1 MKLPH
6 SHGVQWELSRFIFG
20 FALSRVSGR
29 MTLAVSFKSLS
40 LPKFFH
46 FAEDQITSSAFLT
59 GGAGDIVKPGA

>member
-29 MTLAVSFKSLS
+29 MTLAVSFKARF
-40 LPKFFH
+40 PIEINRVV
-46 FAEDQITSSAFLT
+46 ASATVEHRLNRR
-59 GGAGDIVKPGA
+59 